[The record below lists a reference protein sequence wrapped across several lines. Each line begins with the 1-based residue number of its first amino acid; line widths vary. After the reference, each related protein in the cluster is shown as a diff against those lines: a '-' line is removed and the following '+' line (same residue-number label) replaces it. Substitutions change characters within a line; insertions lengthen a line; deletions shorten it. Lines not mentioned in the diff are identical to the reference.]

1 MAERN
6 IVPNLETKAT
16 DGNTETI
23 TPYLHTVCETPYLHR
38 DNGLKG
44 SGSFVNGNT
53 KLTLIHY

>member
-6 IVPNLETKAT
+6 IVPNLETKAQ
-16 DGNTETI
+16 TETR
-23 TPYLHTVCETPYLHR
+23 YLHR

-53 KLTLIHY
+53 KLTLTQY